1 MEGARAL
8 WRQGI
13 VGVSPVVACMVLVLT
28 IEVDRLSVMTAQLLT
43 PLIGGSIV
51 VPMRKSSYP

>member
-13 VGVSPVVACMVLVLT
+13 VVSPVVACMVLVLT

>member
-13 VGVSPVVACMVLVLT
+13 VVCPVVACMVLT
-28 IEVDRLSVMTAQLLT
+28 IEVDRLSVMTTQLLT